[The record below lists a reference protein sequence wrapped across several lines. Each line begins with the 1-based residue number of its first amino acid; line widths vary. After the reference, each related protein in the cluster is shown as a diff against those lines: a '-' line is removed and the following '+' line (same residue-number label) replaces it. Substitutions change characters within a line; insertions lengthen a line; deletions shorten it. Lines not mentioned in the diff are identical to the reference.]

1 MFLRINSPDRNL
13 IWNMWAKVPNLSTA
27 FYLYVDTK
35 ETQFLEDAVK
45 EMLGA
50 MKAGL
55 LQFGAKKSSGA
66 GKIIPVSV
74 KERSFLMSKEQ
85 DRKEWF
91 EEESLSDTA
100 YEEVTINCPEV
111 TDQKNK
117 YTVVIKGKTEGAI
130 LVKGLSVSE
139 FGEGAPDSE
148 NIRNAKSEY
157 IVPGSS
163 FRSFH
168 TKSDG
173 KDQHIS

>member
-1 MFLRINSPDRNL
+1 MG
-13 IWNMWAKVPNLSTA
+13 
-27 FYLYVDTK
+27 
-35 ETQFLEDAVK
+35 Q
-45 EMLGA
+45 
-50 MKAGL
+50 
-55 LQFGAKKSSGA
+55 
-66 GKIIPVSV
+66 
-74 KERSFLMSKEQ
+74 ERSFLMSKEQ

-100 YEEVTINCPEV
+100 YEEVIHKLPEV

-148 NIRNAKSEY
+148 NIRNAKCAS

-163 FRSFH
+163 FRGSIRSQMEKISTYLGKGFLIDDSF
-168 TKSDG
+168 G
-173 KDQHIS
+173 KAGENDEPPAFAKAGAHIF